1 MRLLNL
7 VPRLLVIALTALPL
21 VFSLS
26 FPRSTERRGAKC
38 SKIYVHKEWRDLTIP
53 QRLAYIKAVKCL
65 QKRPSSVPGVA
76 RSRYEDFQATHID
89 LTERIHLVGHFLPWH
104 RHQANL
110 YGIALREEC
119 GYRGPIA
126 FWDWSRD
133 GDKLGTPVA
142 NSPIFDPVT
151 GFGGT
156 GVPGTYTLPDDLS
169 QTPEPY
175 RYVGCVQTG
184 PFRDTLYT
192 VHLGPG
198 RLKTDHCLVRGI
210 NDTHSIRNNMLSTN
224 VLEQQGMQTFEAFR
238 TAIDV
243 MATGIH
249 GMGHVV
255 VGGEMTNIY
264 SAGADPL
271 FYLHHQNLDRIWWH
285 WQRFNPRKRLREISG
300 PTTVNGSVEVTL
312 EFEMDFPALGPNVTV
327 GDVMDSSRK
336 PNCFTYDY

>member
-1 MRLLNL
+1 MAISWAHR
-7 VPRLLVIALTALPL
+7 AFLTASGSS
-21 VFSLS
+21 FSCDIL
-26 FPRSTERRGAKC
+26 
-38 SKIYVHKEWRDLTIP
+38 LTAIC
-53 QRLAYIKAVKCL
+53 YW
-65 QKRPSSVPGVA
+65 
-76 RSRYEDFQATHID
+76 
-89 LTERIHLVGHFLPWH
+89 HL
-104 RHQANL
+104 
-110 YGIALREEC
+110 
-119 GYRGPIA
+119 
-126 FWDWSRD
+126 WSIS
-133 GDKLGTPVA
+133 VA

-264 SAGADPL
+264 SAGAGESRPDTW
-271 FYLHHQNLDRIWWH
+271 LD
-285 WQRFNPRKRLREISG
+285 
-300 PTTVNGSVEVTL
+300 
-312 EFEMDFPALGPNVTV
+312 
-327 GDVMDSSRK
+327 
-336 PNCFTYDY
+336 